1 MPNSNYSVSNYEM
14 FDDAISVTNSLN
26 AKLSNVNEKIISSMN
41 YISDDTFKGPAADV
55 AMENYNN
62 IVGYLK
68 KIAGNLGVIN
78 NYFANVSSNY
88 READN
93 SASNVITGNDGK
105 SGSNVITG
113 NDGKSGSGSVGTS
126 LSLGSSST
134 RSVSIV
140 ANLSQQEFIDSIK
153 DGAIECYKK
162 YHVLP
167 SLTIAQAILE
177 SGWGKSAIGNN
188 LFGIKAG
195 SNWTGKTKT
204 VRTSEYGSGGYYHIN
219 DTFRDYDSIDD
230 SIEDHAKLLTNS
242 RYDSVR
248 AATNYKTA
256 CQEVQKDGYATSP
269 TYANS
274 LIKLIEQ
281 YNLDQWDNI
290 SV

>member
-26 AKLSNVNEKIISSMN
+26 GKLSNVNEKIISSMN

-68 KIAGNLGVIN
+68 NIAGNLGVIN

-105 SGSNVITG
+105 SGS
-113 NDGKSGSGSVGTS
+113 GSVGAS
-126 LSLGSSST
+126 LFLGSSST
-134 RSVSIV
+134 RSVSTV

-153 DGAIECYKK
+153 DGAIESYKK

-195 SNWTGKTKT
+195 SNWTGKTQT

-219 DTFRDYDSIDD
+219 ATFRDYDSIDD

>member
-26 AKLSNVNEKIISSMN
+26 GKLSNVNEKIISSMN

-68 KIAGNLGVIN
+68 SIAGNLGVIN

-105 SGSNVITG
+105 SGS
-113 NDGKSGSGSVGTS
+113 GSVGAS
-126 LSLGSSST
+126 LFLGSSST
-134 RSVSIV
+134 RSVSTV

-195 SNWTGKTKT
+195 SNWTGKTQT

-219 DTFRDYDSIDD
+219 ATFRDYDSIDD

>member
-26 AKLSNVNEKIISSMN
+26 GKLSNVNEKIISSMN

-68 KIAGNLGVIN
+68 NIAGNLGVIN

-105 SGSNVITG
+105 SGS
-113 NDGKSGSGSVGTS
+113 GSVGAS

-134 RSVSIV
+134 RSVSTV

-153 DGAIECYKK
+153 DGAIESYKK

-195 SNWTGKTKT
+195 SNWTGKTQT

-219 DTFRDYDSIDD
+219 ATFRDYDSIDD

-281 YNLDQWDNI
+281 YNLDQWDN
-290 SV
+290 

>member
-26 AKLSNVNEKIISSMN
+26 GKLSNVNEKIISSMN

-68 KIAGNLGVIN
+68 NIAGNLGVIN

-105 SGSNVITG
+105 SGS
-113 NDGKSGSGSVGTS
+113 GSVGAS

-134 RSVSIV
+134 RSVSTV

-153 DGAIECYKK
+153 DGAIESYKK

-195 SNWTGKTKT
+195 SNWTGKTQT

-219 DTFRDYDSIDD
+219 ATFRDYDSIDD
-230 SIEDHAKLLTNS
+230 SIEDHAKLLTKS

>member
-26 AKLSNVNEKIISSMN
+26 GKLSNVNEKIISSMN

-68 KIAGNLGVIN
+68 NIAGNLGVIN

-105 SGSNVITG
+105 SGS
-113 NDGKSGSGSVGTS
+113 GSVGAS
-126 LSLGSSST
+126 LFLGSSST
-134 RSVSIV
+134 RSVSTV

-195 SNWTGKTKT
+195 SNWTGKTQT

-219 DTFRDYDSIDD
+219 ATFRDYDSIDD

>member
-26 AKLSNVNEKIISSMN
+26 GKLSNVNEKIISSMN

-68 KIAGNLGVIN
+68 NIAGNLGVIN

-105 SGSNVITG
+105 SGS
-113 NDGKSGSGSVGTS
+113 GSVGAS

-134 RSVSIV
+134 RSVSTV

-153 DGAIECYKK
+153 DGAIESYKK

-195 SNWTGKTKT
+195 SNWTGKTQT

>member
-26 AKLSNVNEKIISSMN
+26 GKLSNVNEKIISSMN

-68 KIAGNLGVIN
+68 SIAGNLGVIN

-105 SGSNVITG
+105 SGS
-113 NDGKSGSGSVGTS
+113 GSVGAS
-126 LSLGSSST
+126 LFLGSSST
-134 RSVSIV
+134 RSVSTV

-153 DGAIECYKK
+153 DGAIESYKK

-195 SNWTGKTKT
+195 SNWTGKTQT

-230 SIEDHAKLLTNS
+230 SIEDHAKLLTKS

>member
-1 MPNSNYSVSNYEM
+1 M
-14 FDDAISVTNSLN
+14 
-26 AKLSNVNEKIISSMN
+26 
-41 YISDDTFKGPAADV
+41 
-55 AMENYNN
+55 
-62 IVGYLK
+62 
-68 KIAGNLGVIN
+68 GVIN

-105 SGSNVITG
+105 SGS
-113 NDGKSGSGSVGTS
+113 GSVGAS

-134 RSVSIV
+134 RSVSTV

-153 DGAIECYKK
+153 DGAIESYKK

-195 SNWTGKTKT
+195 SNWTGKTQT

-219 DTFRDYDSIDD
+219 ATFRDYDSIDD

-281 YNLDQWDNI
+281 YNLDQWDN
-290 SV
+290 

>member
-26 AKLSNVNEKIISSMN
+26 GKLSNVNEKIISSMN

-68 KIAGNLGVIN
+68 NIAGNLGVIN

-105 SGSNVITG
+105 SGS
-113 NDGKSGSGSVGTS
+113 GSVGTS

-134 RSVSIV
+134 RSVSTV

-153 DGAIECYKK
+153 DGAIESYKK

-195 SNWTGKTKT
+195 SNWTGKTQT

>member
-68 KIAGNLGVIN
+68 SIAGNLGVIN

-93 SASNVITGNDGK
+93 SASNVI
-105 SGSNVITG
+105 IG

-134 RSVSIV
+134 RSVSTV

-195 SNWTGKTKT
+195 SNWTGKTQT
-204 VRTSEYGSGGYYHIN
+204 VGTSEYGSGGYYHIN
-219 DTFRDYDSIDD
+219 ATFRDYDSIDD

>member
-26 AKLSNVNEKIISSMN
+26 GKLSNVNEKIISSMN

-68 KIAGNLGVIN
+68 NIAGNLGVIN

-105 SGSNVITG
+105 SGS
-113 NDGKSGSGSVGTS
+113 GSVGAS
-126 LSLGSSST
+126 LFLGSSST
-134 RSVSIV
+134 RSVSTV

-153 DGAIECYKK
+153 DGAIESYKK

-195 SNWTGKTKT
+195 SNWTGKTQT

-230 SIEDHAKLLTNS
+230 SIEDHAKLLTKS

>member
-26 AKLSNVNEKIISSMN
+26 GKLSNVNEKIISSMN

-68 KIAGNLGVIN
+68 NIAGNLGVIN

-105 SGSNVITG
+105 SGS
-113 NDGKSGSGSVGTS
+113 GSVGAS

-134 RSVSIV
+134 RSVSTV

-153 DGAIECYKK
+153 DGAIESYKK

-195 SNWTGKTKT
+195 SNWTGKTQT

-230 SIEDHAKLLTNS
+230 SIEDHAKLLTKS

>member
-93 SASNVITGNDGK
+93 SASNVI
-105 SGSNVITG
+105 IC

-134 RSVSIV
+134 RSVSTV

-177 SGWGKSAIGNN
+177 SG
-188 LFGIKAG
+188 
-195 SNWTGKTKT
+195 
-204 VRTSEYGSGGYYHIN
+204 
-219 DTFRDYDSIDD
+219 
-230 SIEDHAKLLTNS
+230 
-242 RYDSVR
+242 
-248 AATNYKTA
+248 
-256 CQEVQKDGYATSP
+256 
-269 TYANS
+269 
-274 LIKLIEQ
+274 
-281 YNLDQWDNI
+281 
-290 SV
+290 

>member
-26 AKLSNVNEKIISSMN
+26 GKLSNVNEKIISSMN

-68 KIAGNLGVIN
+68 NIAGNLGVIN

-105 SGSNVITG
+105 SGS
-113 NDGKSGSGSVGTS
+113 GSVGAS
-126 LSLGSSST
+126 LFLGSSST
-134 RSVSIV
+134 RSVSTV

-153 DGAIECYKK
+153 DGAIESYKK

-195 SNWTGKTKT
+195 SNWTGKTQT

-219 DTFRDYDSIDD
+219 ATFRDYDSIDD

-281 YNLDQWDNI
+281 YNLDQWDN
-290 SV
+290 

>member
-68 KIAGNLGVIN
+68 NIAGNLGVIN

-105 SGSNVITG
+105 SGS
-113 NDGKSGSGSVGTS
+113 GSVGAS
-126 LSLGSSST
+126 LFLGSSST
-134 RSVSIV
+134 RSVSTV

-195 SNWTGKTKT
+195 SDWTGKTQT
-204 VRTSEYGSGGYYHIN
+204 VGTSEYGSRGYYHIN

>member
-26 AKLSNVNEKIISSMN
+26 GKLSNVNEKIISSMN

-68 KIAGNLGVIN
+68 NIAGNLGVIN

-105 SGSNVITG
+105 SGS
-113 NDGKSGSGSVGTS
+113 GSVGAS

-134 RSVSIV
+134 RSVSTV

-153 DGAIECYKK
+153 DGAIESYKK

-195 SNWTGKTKT
+195 SNWTGKTQT

-219 DTFRDYDSIDD
+219 ATFRDYDSIDD

>member
-26 AKLSNVNEKIISSMN
+26 GKLSNVNEKIISSMN

-62 IVGYLK
+62 IVVYLK
-68 KIAGNLGVIN
+68 NIAGNLGVIN

-105 SGSNVITG
+105 SGS
-113 NDGKSGSGSVGTS
+113 GSVGAS

-134 RSVSIV
+134 RSVSTV

-153 DGAIECYKK
+153 DGAIESYKK